1 MDKPLNSFGQEE
13 STELDGSLD
22 SMDDVSSPDL
32 EAVLEEYPE
41 LAAKLVE
48 HRQEKEYE

>member
-13 STELDGSLD
+13 LTDPYGLDDTTSSLSID
-22 SMDDVSSPDL
+22 EVMDKH
-32 EAVLEEYPE
+32 PE

-48 HRQEKEYE
+48 HRQETGYE